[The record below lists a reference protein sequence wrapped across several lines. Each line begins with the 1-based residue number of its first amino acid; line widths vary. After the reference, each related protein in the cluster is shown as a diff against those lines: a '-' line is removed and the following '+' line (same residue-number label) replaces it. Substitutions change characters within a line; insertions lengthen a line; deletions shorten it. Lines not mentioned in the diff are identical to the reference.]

1 MISFG
6 SLPLQSD
13 QVSLETL
20 QEKYKKLETD
30 KEILLVD
37 LQKMTIESQ
46 QNQQRF
52 CQMEEDHDQLLKK
65 LADVEQRPQDD
76 TEAKS
81 DQILNL
87 SEQLQEQTEAVDR
100 LKKELDA
107 VSQEREV
114 YKKKVEELELAKV
127 GRRATCKI
135 TCKWEFLP

>member
-127 GRRATCKI
+127 GTC
-135 TCKWEFLP
+135 T